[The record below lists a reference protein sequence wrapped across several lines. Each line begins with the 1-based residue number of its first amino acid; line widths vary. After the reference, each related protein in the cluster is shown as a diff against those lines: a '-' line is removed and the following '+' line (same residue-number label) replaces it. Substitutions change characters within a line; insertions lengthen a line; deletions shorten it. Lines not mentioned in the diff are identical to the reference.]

1 VRFLASAALVALLL
15 GATLAASR
23 CERSPAFEQRP
34 VRLDLFELFP
44 VAHVSRQLEEIR
56 FTDLAERRFLSS
68 GWTESQPDGDGGG
81 FAWTRG
87 RDAVVEVPVVRPQPL
102 VVRLELG
109 ASVEGGP
116 LPPQELRILWNGQP
130 VGSVSSGPA
139 VRRSSA
145 IGVGAELQRIGPN
158 RLDLLPRYWKGRGWE
173 AGENDDH
180 GRGVQVRRIRI
191 DRSRPEVRVE
201 GPAARAEGAALVQAP
216 GSVVSYHFALPEA
229 ARLRGRV
236 ELDPGSPELPDAPLG
251 RIALSLVDD
260 AGEERMLESWPLRQ
274 LARAPEAV
282 FDIDLSALAGR
293 MVALSLSFSVPGPTV
308 AGLAPAELPEVHWG
322 EARIEGYA
330 EELAEAGAERFR
342 GSYNVLLILFDTL
355 RADHTDPYRADSAST
370 PVLARLAR
378 RGVTFVNAS
387 ANASWTRSSVASLLT
402 ALHPVAHRVAMGSSA
417 LPGSVPYLPSL
428 LKRAGYATLGVVN
441 NPQITLGSGFAQDF
455 DKLVD
460 YRALRP
466 IASGARAPEK
476 HAEVVWQRFVEPFI
490 AGADDGRFF
499 VYLHEIDPHAPYD
512 PPPPF
517 DTLYDFGY
525 QGNVTTSGN
534 NMLERMRLLFLL
546 DRGETWLGEA
556 DVRYLRSQYAGEV
569 AYMDRFLGWTL
580 ARLDELGLAEETLVV
595 FVSDHGEEF
604 LEHGLWG
611 HGSSVYQPVLEVPMI
626 LSLPGVLPEGRRPR
640 FHAQLHDVAPTILDL
655 LGLEASPKMQGR
667 SLLPL
672 LTTPDDHEPRRPT
685 FARSL
690 RRFRGKERVPVG
702 FDSVRFG
709 DWKLIR
715 SDRGAGARLVSSFML
730 FDLADDPDERIDRW
744 PTEPVVGHA
753 LRQMLAWHEHEGAR
767 RMAPAPREAEV
778 DPETERALQ
787 ELGYLE

>member
-1 VRFLASAALVALLL
+1 VRFLASAALVTLLL

-34 VRLDLFELFP
+34 VRLDLIELFP
-44 VAHVSRQLEEIR
+44 VAEVSLPLEEIL
-56 FTDLAERRFLSS
+56 FADPAEQRFLSS
-68 GWTESQPDGDGGG
+68 GLRDPQPDGDGGG

-102 VVRLELG
+102 AVRLELG
-109 ASVEGGP
+109 TSAGGGP
-116 LPPQELRILWNGQP
+116 LPPQQLRILWNGQP
-130 VGSVSSGPA
+130 VGSVSPGPA
-139 VRRSSA
+139 ARRGSA

-158 RLDLLPRYWKGRGWE
+158 RLDLLPRYWEGRERE
-173 AGENDDH
+173 AGDQ

-191 DRSRPEVRVE
+191 DRSRPEVRGE
-201 GPAARAEGAALVQAP
+201 GPAARVEDAVLVQAP

-236 ELDPGSPELPDAPLG
+236 GLHPESPELPG

-260 AGEERMLESWPLRQ
+260 AGEERMLESWPLRA
-274 LARAPEAV
+274 LADAPEAV

-293 MVALSLSFSVPGPTV
+293 MVALSLSFSVPRPA
-308 AGLAPAELPEVHWG
+308 AGGAAPAALPELHWD
-322 EARIEGYA
+322 EVRIEGHA
-330 EELAEAGAERFR
+330 TELAEAGVARLR

-355 RADHTDPYRADSAST
+355 RADYTEPYGADSVRT
-370 PVLARLAR
+370 PALARLAR

-402 ALHPVAHRVAMGSSA
+402 SLHPVAHRVTTGRSA
-417 LPGSVPYLPSL
+417 LPRSVPYMPSL
-428 LKRAGYATLGVVN
+428 LERAGYATLGVVN
-441 NPQITLGSGFAQDF
+441 NPQVTLGSGFARGF

-466 IASGARAPEK
+466 LASGARTPEK
-476 HAEVVWQRFVEPFI
+476 HAEVIWQRFVEPFI
-490 AGADDGRFF
+490 GAAGDGRFF

-525 QGNVTTSGN
+525 QGNVTTSGASVR
-534 NMLERMRLLFLL
+534 ERIRLLLLL
-546 DRGETWLGEA
+546 DRGEAWLGEA
-556 DVRYLRSQYAGEV
+556 DVRHLRSQYAGEV
-569 AYMDRFLGWTL
+569 AYMDRFLGWIL
-580 ARLDELGLAEETLVV
+580 ARLDELKLAEETLVV

-604 LEHGLWG
+604 LEHGSWG

-626 LSLPGVLPEGRRPR
+626 LSLPGVLPEERRPR
-640 FHAQLHDVAPTILDL
+640 FHAQLHDLAPTILDL
-655 LGLEASPKMQGR
+655 LGLEASPEMQGR

-672 LTTPDDHEPRRPT
+672 LTTTDDHEPRRPT

-690 RRFRGKERVPVG
+690 RKFRREERGLVG
-702 FDSVRFG
+702 VDSVRFG
-709 DWKLIR
+709 DWKLLR
-715 SDRGAGARLVSSFML
+715 HSRRVGGRLFSSFAL

-744 PTEPVVGHA
+744 PTEPVVGYA
-753 LRQMLAWHEHEGAR
+753 LRQMLRWHEHEGAGR
-767 RMAPAPREAEV
+767 AAPAPRQVEV
-778 DPETERALQ
+778 DPETEQALQ